1 MFFDE
6 TECVDFDECGTGMV
20 LDRTTNRCMDLVCG
34 TGEVLNEAG
43 DDCVCGV
50 NRERNETTGE
60 CVCPTDTGWEV
71 GGVCVKR
78 IGEFVNADR
87 DLCRAFGGTVQMEGD
102 GEVCLNLDEAGTFCI
117 LDSAAPYAFPCQ
129 GLFKHLRTCNL
140 LERPRPALNPFVCNT
155 VCVSGTA
162 QGGSCIGP

>member
-1 MFFDE
+1 M
-6 TECVDFDECGTGMV
+6 
-20 LDRTTNRCMDLVCG
+20 
-34 TGEVLNEAG
+34 
-43 DDCVCGV
+43 
-50 NRERNETTGE
+50 
-60 CVCPTDTGWEV
+60 
-71 GGVCVKR
+71 
-78 IGEFVNADR
+78 NADR